1 MKHKPLPSH
10 FNHMM
15 GIWIETLEAS
25 FRRLK
30 RFVVG
35 EEKPPLDDVR
45 REFKLGVA
53 TLLVGWQMIKEHEAP
68 PEDGNTAVDQNAS
81 TSCWWGNSK
90 RFEKFAELATEL
102 VARSRQRHQG
112 IYKNANLS
120 LVQCLDHVA
129 KLVPPSRRKTI
140 HNPDDWETMSIAPQL
155 FAKSMCILAGADHHM
170 LGTKN
175 QANLS
180 FLLSR
185 LETTLKLRTP
195 WTTP

>member
-1 MKHKPLPSH
+1 MKHKPHPSH

-45 REFKLGVA
+45 REFKLGVD

-68 PEDGNTAVDQNAS
+68 PKDGNPIVDQNAN
-81 TSCWWGNSK
+81 TSCWWGNWR

-102 VARSRQRHQG
+102 VTRSRQRHQG

-129 KLVPPSRRKTI
+129 KFVPPSRRKTI
-140 HNPDDWETMSIAPQL
+140 HNPDGWETMVIAPEL
-155 FAKSMCILAGADHHM
+155 FAKSMCILTSANHLL
-170 LGTKN
+170 LGTRN

-185 LETTLKLRTP
+185 LETTLKLRTA
-195 WTTP
+195 WTNP